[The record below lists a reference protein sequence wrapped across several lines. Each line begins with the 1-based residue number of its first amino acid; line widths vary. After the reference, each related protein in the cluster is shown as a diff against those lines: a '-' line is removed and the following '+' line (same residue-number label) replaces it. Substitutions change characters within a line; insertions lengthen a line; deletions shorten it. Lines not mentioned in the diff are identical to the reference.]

1 MSVNNMSQ
9 TKQVDSASHYP
20 MDAIARI
27 KQIVGDDGW
36 LSSPDD
42 AAPYLSE
49 QRGLYFGKTYLV
61 VRPRSTEEIS
71 EVIAECA
78 KAGIAVIPQG
88 GNTGLCGGAVPP
100 ENGRNIVLSLS
111 RMRNVRSID
120 SENFTVVVD
129 AGCVLAD
136 IQQVADQHDRFFP
149 LSLGAEGSCQIGG
162 NLSTNAGGMQVLRY
176 GNMRELTLGLEVV
189 LADGRILDLLRGL
202 RKDNTGYDLKHLF
215 IGAEGTLG
223 IITGATLRLYP
234 KPVSVATAYVSLN
247 SLDSVI
253 ALLNLARKESGDQM
267 TVFEFMPR
275 FGVDIAVR
283 NIPDVRDPL
292 PGEIQ
297 WYVLMELSSSVNDG
311 HLDSVLE
318 SLLGVALESGVV
330 VDAVIATSETQR
342 ASMWRIREA
351 IVQAQKF
358 EGASIKF
365 DVSVPVSSIPIFVA
379 QAIASCLEAM
389 PSVRPL
395 AFGHCGDGNVH
406 FNLAAPINDDGSFA
420 DWTSIFNTIIF
431 DLVTAHNG
439 SISAEHGIG
448 KSKRDALGI
457 YKSFTE
463 IDVMRRIKIALDPLN
478 LMNPD
483 KVIPELPINH

>member
-1 MSVNNMSQ
+1 M
-9 TKQVDSASHYP
+9 
-20 MDAIARI
+20 
-27 KQIVGDDGW
+27 
-36 LSSPDD
+36 
-42 AAPYLSE
+42 
-49 QRGLYFGKTYLV
+49 
-61 VRPRSTEEIS
+61 
-71 EVIAECA
+71 
-78 KAGIAVIPQG
+78 
-88 GNTGLCGGAVPP
+88 
-100 ENGRNIVLSLS
+100 
-111 RMRNVRSID
+111 
-120 SENFTVVVD
+120 
-129 AGCVLAD
+129 
-136 IQQVADQHDRFFP
+136 
-149 LSLGAEGSCQIGG
+149 
-162 NLSTNAGGMQVLRY
+162 
-176 GNMRELTLGLEVV
+176 
-189 LADGRILDLLRGL
+189 
-202 RKDNTGYDLKHLF
+202 
-215 IGAEGTLG
+215 
-223 IITGATLRLYP
+223 
-234 KPVSVATAYVSLN
+234 
-247 SLDSVI
+247 
-253 ALLNLARKESGDQM
+253 
-267 TVFEFMPR
+267 
-275 FGVDIAVR
+275 
-283 NIPDVRDPL
+283 
-292 PGEIQ
+292 
-297 WYVLMELSSSVNDG
+297 
-311 HLDSVLE
+311 
-318 SLLGVALESGVV
+318 ALESGVV